1 MARKQ
6 PKMTRSERLA
16 YKAARERLR
25 YWRKSGWEYTR
36 AYQNFAS
43 LLDDIKSGAKK
54 ISETLGEVKEGLR
67 SQGVNKATR
76 ESREIESLA
85 NELVE
90 KYGVSPDKTP
100 QGGDVWGAEK
110 SRSQILENLRAVK
123 AAQQAQYEDYN
134 TLISQM
140 GGGEYI

>member
-1 MARKQ
+1 MAKT
-6 PKMTRSERLA
+6 PKMTRSERLV

-36 AYQNFAS
+36 AYQNFAAI
-43 LLDDIKSGAKK
+43 LDDIKGGTKK
-54 ISETLGEVKEGLR
+54 ISETIGEVKEGLR
-67 SQGVNKATR
+67 SQRASKSVR
-76 ESREIESLA
+76 ENREIESLA

-110 SRSQILENLRAVK
+110 SRSQIIDSLRAVK
-123 AAQQAQYEDYN
+123 AAQQTQYEDYDS
-134 TLISQM
+134 LISQM
-140 GGGEYI
+140 GEGDYI

>member
-1 MARKQ
+1 MAKT
-6 PKMTRSERLA
+6 PKMTRSERLV

-36 AYQNFAS
+36 AYQNFAA
-43 LLDDIKSGAKK
+43 LLDDIKGGTKK
-54 ISETLGEVKEGLR
+54 ISETIGEVKEGLR
-67 SQGVNKATR
+67 SQGASKSVR
-76 ESREIESLA
+76 ENREIESLA

-110 SRSQILENLRAVK
+110 SRSQILDNLRAVK
-123 AAQQAQYEDYN
+123 AAQQAQYENYN
-134 TLISQM
+134 DLVSQM
-140 GGGEYI
+140 KEGDQI

>member
-1 MARKQ
+1 MART
-6 PKMTRSERLA
+6 PKMTRSERLV

-36 AYQNFAS
+36 AYQKFAA
-43 LLDDIKSGAKK
+43 LLDDIKGGTKK
-54 ISETLGEVKEGLR
+54 ISETIGEVKEGLR
-67 SQGVNKATR
+67 SQGVNKAVR
-76 ESREIESLA
+76 ENREIESLT

-110 SRSQILENLRAVK
+110 SRAQILDNLRAVK
-123 AAQQAQYEDYN
+123 AAQQTQYEDYDS
-134 TLISQM
+134 LISQM
-140 GGGEYI
+140 GEGDYI

>member
-1 MARKQ
+1 MTRT
-6 PKMTRSERLA
+6 PKMTRSERLV

-36 AYQNFAS
+36 AYQKFAT
-43 LLDDIKSGAKK
+43 LLDDIKGGTKK

-67 SQGVNKATR
+67 SQGDKAVR
-76 ESREIESLA
+76 ENREIESLA

-110 SRSQILENLRAVK
+110 SRSQILDNLRAVK
-123 AAQQAQYEDYN
+123 AAQQTQYEDYDS
-134 TLISQM
+134 LISQM
-140 GGGEYI
+140 GEGDYI

>member
-1 MARKQ
+1 MTRT

-43 LLDDIKSGAKK
+43 LLDEIKSGAKK
-54 ISETLGEVKEGLR
+54 ITETLEEVKEGLR
-67 SQGVNKATR
+67 SQGANRAVR
-76 ESREIESLA
+76 ENREIESLA

-100 QGGDVWGAEK
+100 QGGDVWGREK
-110 SRSQILENLRAVK
+110 SRSQILDNLRSVK
-123 AAQQAQYEDYN
+123 AAQQAQYEDYDS
-134 TLISQM
+134 LISQM
-140 GGGEYI
+140 GEGDYI